1 MRILFIIVTAGLL
14 TGCTF
19 TMVTNGPKTEAA
31 TVHKKTVNATFARS
45 EPVENL
51 CVDENKSLAQ
61 IRFHT
66 NPAYLLASL
75 LSFGLYVPQNV
86 TWWCD
91 SEPVECEDGDT
102 SGDCEP
108 YVPGDE

>member
-1 MRILFIIVTAGLL
+1 MRILLLIAVAALL

-19 TMVTNGPKTEAA
+19 TMVADAPKTEAA
-31 TVHKKTVNATFARS
+31 TVHKKTVNATFFGS
-45 EPVENL
+45 EPVDNL
-51 CVDENKSLAQ
+51 CSDENESLAA

-66 NPAYLLASL
+66 NPAYLLVSL
-75 LSFGLYVPQNV
+75 LSLGLYVPQNV

-91 SEPVECEDGDT
+91 SESAECEDGDT

-108 YVPGDE
+108 YVREGK